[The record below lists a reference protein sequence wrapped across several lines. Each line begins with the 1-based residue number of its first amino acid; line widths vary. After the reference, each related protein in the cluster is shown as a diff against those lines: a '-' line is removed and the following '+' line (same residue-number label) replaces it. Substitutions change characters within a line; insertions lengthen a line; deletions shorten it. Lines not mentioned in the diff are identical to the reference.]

1 MGRPIFLD
9 KTDEDMNIL
18 VNGKN
23 ETVDDGLTLSNYLKL
38 KNLDPD
44 SVVVE
49 CNGTV
54 VKKDEYMFCV
64 IEELDTLEIVR
75 FVGGG

>member
-1 MGRPIFLD
+1 MDIV
-9 KTDEDMNIL
+9 

-23 ETVDDGLTLSNYLKL
+23 ETVDEGLTLSNYLKL
-38 KNLDPD
+38 KNLDPE

-54 VKKDEYMFCV
+54 VRKDEYMFCM
-64 IEELDTLEIVR
+64 IEAYDTLEIVR